1 MSKIKIIS
9 NPYKKNISY
18 EQWDSIKAEWEPIN
32 SANHPNSKLI
42 SDEMKTC
49 FFPFKV
55 KTIIDTILNEYSA
68 DDEHLEIV
76 FKGTSDEYEDLKE
89 AFQCGEY
96 AESLTI
102 SKDKIV
108 LENARDILPQIKKMY
123 QEMSPLISESL
134 DLENIKNNLDRFTD
148 AASDVVPICVLGNY
162 SSGKSTFINAL
173 IGGEI
178 LPNGADPVTAK
189 IYKISKSLDADRASI
204 ICEYKNSELR
214 LDFKNAE
221 TNIKGIDGS
230 LVCSL
235 KKELNGTD
243 EDSFS
248 MRINNALNIINDFEA
263 DAEES
268 SVSDLIQ
275 VVVPFSGGILADS
288 QHPFVIFDTPG
299 SNSASNAKHLKV
311 LKQAMSNMTNGLPI
325 FICTADSLDSTD
337 NDNLY
342 KMILEMEELDNRFTF
357 IVVNKADDASVK
369 ENATEEDRKRILK
382 QAVPRNL
389 YSGGIFYVSSVMG
402 LGTKINGNFAND
414 IYGNIYDAQERRFK
428 DPANK
433 YFRSLYKYNIMP
445 DHIKLRSV
453 KEASEIDDEIY
464 ANSGLF
470 TIENEIKTFAGKY
483 AAYNKCF
490 QSQMFLKNIIDITED
505 KIDSKHNEVDE
516 EKKVI
521 EGKLQEDKKKLQE
534 QIKTTTEEY
543 RNEFDG
549 NYSSFM
555 NNFLTLDKIEFNTEE
570 LENKEK
576 ELLDKHEKELNL
588 DSKEENI
595 GIAFSQAEKD
605 VKQSLH
611 NAIKE
616 PNKIADAL
624 KDGFQSGISKIGEAY
639 KERKETQT
647 QIYEMVANEVM
658 KYVKNGYEE
667 RFYKISSLIDNESK
681 KYWIEN
687 TEKLRREL
695 AHIVTG
701 SEVLDDEQKTDLE
714 ELINNFSKLTF
725 KEDKAIYY
733 KNTDYF
739 LKAFRFKD
747 KIILQYSERLDLN
760 RIKNA
765 YNHQIRQNVD
775 AWYNT
780 ICASHTNSVHIWID
794 TLLNKIT
801 LNLVSYSPELSKI
814 ANMIE
819 QKTKE
824 MDELSNR
831 KFRLENYTHQLDSM
845 MDWQQ
850 NL

>member
-1 MSKIKIIS
+1 
-9 NPYKKNISY
+9 
-18 EQWDSIKAEWEPIN
+18 
-32 SANHPNSKLI
+32 
-42 SDEMKTC
+42 
-49 FFPFKV
+49 
-55 KTIIDTILNEYSA
+55 
-68 DDEHLEIV
+68 
-76 FKGTSDEYEDLKE
+76 
-89 AFQCGEY
+89 
-96 AESLTI
+96 
-102 SKDKIV
+102 
-108 LENARDILPQIKKMY
+108 
-123 QEMSPLISESL
+123 
-134 DLENIKNNLDRFTD
+134 
-148 AASDVVPICVLGNY
+148 
-162 SSGKSTFINAL
+162 
-173 IGGEI
+173 
-178 LPNGADPVTAK
+178 
-189 IYKISKSLDADRASI
+189 
-204 ICEYKNSELR
+204 
-214 LDFKNAE
+214 
-221 TNIKGIDGS
+221 
-230 LVCSL
+230 
-235 KKELNGTD
+235 
-243 EDSFS
+243 
-248 MRINNALNIINDFEA
+248 
-263 DAEES
+263 
-268 SVSDLIQ
+268 
-275 VVVPFSGGILADS
+275 
-288 QHPFVIFDTPG
+288 
-299 SNSASNAKHLKV
+299 
-311 LKQAMSNMTNGLPI
+311 
-325 FICTADSLDSTD
+325 
-337 NDNLY
+337 
-342 KMILEMEELDNRFTF
+342 
-357 IVVNKADDASVK
+357 
-369 ENATEEDRKRILK
+369 
-382 QAVPRNL
+382 
-389 YSGGIFYVSSVMG
+389 
-402 LGTKINGNFAND
+402 
-414 IYGNIYDAQERRFK
+414 
-428 DPANK
+428 
-433 YFRSLYKYNIMP
+433 
-445 DHIKLRSV
+445 
-453 KEASEIDDEIY
+453 
-464 ANSGLF
+464 
-470 TIENEIKTFAGKY
+470 
-483 AAYNKCF
+483 
-490 QSQMFLKNIIDITED
+490 
-505 KIDSKHNEVDE
+505 
-516 EKKVI
+516 
-521 EGKLQEDKKKLQE
+521 
-534 QIKTTTEEY
+534 
-543 RNEFDG
+543 
-549 NYSSFM
+549 M

-605 VKQSLH
+605 VKQSFH

-616 PNKIADAL
+616 PNKIAGAL

-831 KFRLENYTHQLDSM
+831 KFRLENYTNQLDSM